1 VDAAARE
8 KEKNSI
14 TVPDKM
20 CDFRKWNGFTL
31 CEPLDAKLIKIY
43 YDNNTWTSAVLLFP
57 DGRLSGELG
66 RGDSQLWKGFV
77 SCFEGTAENIKYVD
91 LVFNKLKPKPKEI
104 PKPAPPEIKKEIPPK
119 TEKKLGMYGGYISPL
134 KN

>member
-1 VDAAARE
+1 
-8 KEKNSI
+8 
-14 TVPDKM
+14 
-20 CDFRKWNGFTL
+20 
-31 CEPLDAKLIKIY
+31 
-43 YDNNTWTSAVLLFP
+43 
-57 DGRLSGELG
+57 
-66 RGDSQLWKGFV
+66 
-77 SCFEGTAENIKYVD
+77 